1 MATQE
6 EAILTYC
13 TSKMVLVIHSNA
25 FYLSKP
31 KDCSQA
37 GGHMFMA
44 GKEEIPFNNGAVL
57 NISQKI

>member
-6 EAILTYC
+6 EAILTYRA
-13 TSKMVLVIHSNA
+13 SKMVLTIHSNA
-25 FYLSKP
+25 LYLYELKA
-31 KDCSQA
+31 CSQA

-57 NISQKI
+57 NISQII